1 MTDDREGYS
10 PDEVARAWLVKLH
23 GEDAATLRP
32 EFEAWRDA
40 APENRQA
47 WERAHGQWHSAAALK
62 QSARFGTGHTV
73 ARQKMSLSAMK
84 WPGALT
90 AAVLLAVGT
99 GALMTTMPN
108 GSTVSS
114 ARAAERFA
122 TARGEIRTFEIANG
136 AAATLDTASRLDVLA
151 SGGEQHIRVVSGRA
165 RIRSFGTGLPIRIE
179 AGGATIVATNA
190 ELDISIGPG
199 GKLQIFLLRGAARF
213 EGNWA
218 RHTTAEIPI
227 GKPMY
232 FSDRGELQLGLGT
245 DQSVATDWPAGW
257 AEYDSVSLGKLVGE
271 ANRYAALP
279 ISIDDPAI
287 ARLELSGRFQV
298 SETTR
303 FAGRIAELFDLEL
316 QQRSDGIHLSRKKIS
331 AGG

>member
-10 PDEVARAWLVKLH
+10 PDEIARAWLVKLH
-23 GEDAATLRP
+23 GEDAAALRP

-47 WERAHGQWHSAAALK
+47 WEQAHGQWQSAAALK

-73 ARQKMSLSAMK
+73 TRRKMSWSMTK
-84 WPGALT
+84 WPGAITT
-90 AAVLLAVGT
+90 AIILAAGT
-99 GALMTTMPN
+99 GALVTTMPN
-108 GSTVSS
+108 ASVSS

-122 TARGEIRTFEIANG
+122 TARGEIKTFEIADG

-151 SGGEQHIRVVSGRA
+151 GGGEQHIRVVSGRA
-165 RIRSFGTGLPIRIE
+165 RIRSFGNGLPIRIE

-190 ELDISIGPG
+190 EVDISIGPA
-199 GKLQIFLLRGAARF
+199 GKLQILLLRGLARF

-218 RHTTAEIPI
+218 RRVPAEIPV
-227 GKPMY
+227 GKPLH
-232 FSDRGELQLGLGT
+232 FSVRGELQRGT
-245 DQSVATDWPAGW
+245 RPDASLATDWPAGW
-257 AEYDSVSLGKLVGE
+257 AEYDSVSLGTLVGE
-271 ANRYAALP
+271 ANRYTARP
-279 ISIDDPAI
+279 IRIDDPAI

-298 SETTR
+298 SETPR
-303 FAGRIAELFDLEL
+303 FARRIAELFDLEL

>member
-1 MTDDREGYS
+1 MTDDRKGYS

-23 GEDAATLRP
+23 GEDAAALRP

-47 WERAHGQWHSAAALK
+47 WERAHGQWQSAAVLK
-62 QSARFGTGHTV
+62 QSVRFGTGHTV
-73 ARQKMSLSAMK
+73 ARQKISWRAMK

-90 AAVLLAVGT
+90 AAVLLAIGT
-99 GALMTTMPN
+99 VALLTSMPN
-108 GSTVSS
+108 GSISS
-114 ARAAERFA
+114 ARAAERLA
-122 TARGEIRTFEIANG
+122 TARGEIRTFEIADG

-151 SGGEQHIRVVSGRA
+151 DGGEQHIRVVSGRA

-179 AGGATIVATNA
+179 AGGATIVAANA

-199 GKLQIFLLRGAARF
+199 GKLHIRLLRGSARF

-218 RHTTAEIPI
+218 RRTSAEIPV
-227 GKPMY
+227 GKPMH
-232 FSDRGELQLGLGT
+232 FSDRGELQRGLGT

-257 AEYDSVSLGKLVGE
+257 AEYDRVRLGTLVGE
-271 ANRYAALP
+271 ANRYAARP
-279 ISIDDPAI
+279 IRIDDPAI

-298 SETTR
+298 SETSR
-303 FAGRIAELFDLEL
+303 FAQRIAELFDLEL
-316 QQRSDGIHLSRKKIS
+316 QQRSDGIHLSRKKIL